1 MRVEVNPGAI
11 FGRWKVV
18 RYLGK
23 GPSRSCMYLCRCECG
38 TERSIRATVL
48 NTGRTKSYNG
58 LEPAFKHE
66 SINHSAREFAR
77 GNVTTNG
84 IESFNALLKRG
95 ILGVYHHVSPKHLP
109 RYVNEFSFRLNEG
122 NVRNHTTERLD
133 SLVRRAAGKR
143 LTYEDLKNA

>member
-1 MRVEVNPGAI
+1 
-11 FGRWKVV
+11 
-18 RYLGK
+18 
-23 GPSRSCMYLCRCECG
+23 
-38 TERSIRATVL
+38 
-48 NTGRTKSYNG
+48 